1 MSAAD
6 NPQIRAPI
14 TQAQAAKMMNVSLRS
29 GQYARVVR
37 KHGIPELSNAVWSG
51 EITVS
56 AAAWIARHAE
66 AEQRRLIQLPS
77 PTQARRQARK
87 TGRPIEA
94 RNGKTYDERTADEA
108 RADKAV
114 SMVFAAVEILAT
126 TPISTAEGL
135 SQLPDS
141 LRRKFAGLLPAA
153 VEFLNHLTKGESKN
167 DHP

>member
-1 MSAAD
+1 MTVAD
-6 NPQIRAPI
+6 KPQIRGQI
-14 TQAQAAKMMNVSLRS
+14 TQASAARMMNVSVHSVQLAS
-29 GQYARVVR
+29 FVT
-37 KHGIPELSNAVWSG
+37 KHGIPELEAAIWSDG
-51 EITVS
+51 LPIST
-56 AAAWIARHAE
+56 AAWIARRAE

-94 RNGKTYDERTADEA
+94 RNGKTYDGLPREQA

-114 SMVFAAVEILAT
+114 SLIFAAVEILAT

-141 LRRKFAGLLPAA
+141 LRRKFADLLPDAI
-153 VEFLNHLTKGESKN
+153 EFLNHLTKGESKN